1 MLVEVNLL
9 PEKPGKNYTS
19 ILYVG
24 GFVFLVILA
33 IASTFLYQRH
43 ISSEIEE
50 IKQEAYDVQME
61 AAIVTQELT
70 GFEFSN
76 LDQIEQAVV
85 LLESHIIPASLV
97 VNFLVSQLP
106 ERGFISSFSYTQPE
120 DVHFDVSF
128 DRLEEIAQYHEAL
141 ESSELVDAVRLSIID
156 AHEMMDDEEYE
167 IDFDEVKSRYIA
179 SFDLLLDREY
189 AQSLGENQ

>member
-1 MLVEVNLL
+1 MLVEINLL
-9 PEKPGKNYTS
+9 PEKPRKNYTS

-24 GFVFLVILA
+24 GFVFLVFLA

-50 IKQEAYDVQME
+50 IKQEAYDVQVE

-70 GFEFSN
+70 GVEFSN

-97 VNFLVSQLP
+97 VDFLVSQLP
-106 ERGFISSFSYTQPE
+106 ERGFISHFSYTQPE
-120 DVHFDVSF
+120 DVQFDISF
-128 DRLEEIAQYHEAL
+128 DRLEEIAQYYEAL
-141 ESSELVDAVRLSIID
+141 DSSELVDAVRLSIID